1 MARNSEARTSEGP
14 GQARRQTLMAGAR
27 LYQRWSAQQVVRTVL
42 GALVVA
48 NLVAAALVL
57 FPPGG
62 SAEDLT
68 RQLGGLEAQAL
79 KQRANLERSQQHA
92 SAVERGRV
100 EGDQFLGEYF
110 LEGRTAFSTL
120 LAELDAAA
128 TQSKIVQREHA
139 FSLDPIEGSDSLSMM
154 SVTAAYT
161 GKYADLMRFVHE
173 IDRSPRLLIIE
184 SLTAAPQA
192 GGDDLNVSMKL
203 DTFVRDNGSAV
214 HGDGAAGQ

>member
-1 MARNSEARTSEGP
+1 MV
-14 GQARRQTLMAGAR
+14 GAR
-27 LYQRWSAQQVVRTVL
+27 LEAKQVVRIVL
-42 GALVVA
+42 GVLLVA

-68 RQLGGLEAQAL
+68 RQLAGLQTQAVT
-79 KQRANLERSQQHA
+79 QRATLERMQQHA

-120 LAELDAAA
+120 LSELDAAA
-128 TQSKIVQREHA
+128 SQSKIIQREHA
-139 FSLDPIEGSDSLSMM
+139 FSLEPIEGSDSLSMM

-161 GKYADLMRFVHE
+161 GKYSDLMRFVHE
-173 IDRSPRLLIIE
+173 VDRSPRLLIIE
-184 SLTAAPQA
+184 SLTAAPQS
-192 GGDDLNVSMKL
+192 GSDDLIVSMKL
-203 DTFVRDNGSAV
+203 DTFVRDNGQGLR
-214 HGDGAAGQ
+214 GDGAAGQ

>member
-1 MARNSEARTSEGP
+1 MARNSEARTSEEK
-14 GQARRQTLMAGAR
+14 GQGTGARRQTLMVGAR

-42 GALVVA
+42 GVLVAA

-68 RQLGGLEAQAL
+68 RQLGGLETQSL

-110 LEGRTAFSTL
+110 LESRTAFSTL
-120 LAELDAAA
+120 LSEMDAAA
-128 TQSKIVQREHA
+128 TQSKIVQRETA
-139 FSLDPIEGSDSLSMM
+139 YSLDPIEG
-154 SVTAAYT
+154 
-161 GKYADLMRFVHE
+161 
-173 IDRSPRLLIIE
+173 
-184 SLTAAPQA
+184 
-192 GGDDLNVSMKL
+192 
-203 DTFVRDNGSAV
+203 
-214 HGDGAAGQ
+214 